1 MPKILHEKWFWC
13 VEKKK
18 IREITGYTVENES
31 KNFESWYRCAIAFYD
46 AAIILYRSDAELTR
60 ANFAAD
66 FNAALSIEI
75 MLKAI
80 IVKQK
85 KKLKMTHKLTEL
97 YSYVGIDLTM
107 NQKYLVE
114 YLTEAIIW
122 FKYPVPKR
130 EEVWNRF
137 YDEVFEALIIRYRN
151 GNTFSTV
158 ANMERWPSLDNY
170 LKLWAILND
179 KYEEYN
185 TCDT

>member
-1 MPKILHEKWFWC
+1 MKFQTKLLYEKWLCC

-18 IREITGYTVENES
+18 IREITGYTVENEE

-46 AAIILYRSDAELTR
+46 AAIVLYKNDEELTR

-107 NQKYLVE
+107 DQKYLVE

-130 EEVWNRF
+130 EEEWNRF

-170 LKLWAILND
+170 LKLWDEIIE
-179 KYEEYN
+179 KYEN
-185 TCDT
+185 K